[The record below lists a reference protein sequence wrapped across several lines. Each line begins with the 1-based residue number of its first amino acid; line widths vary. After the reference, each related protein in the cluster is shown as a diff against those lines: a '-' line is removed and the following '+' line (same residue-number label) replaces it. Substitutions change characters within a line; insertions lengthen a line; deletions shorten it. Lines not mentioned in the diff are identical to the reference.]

1 MEWKKGGPINIA
13 KTLLSTQVAE
23 LCVGL
28 QMPARF
34 HPSVSRQYRLTLFA
48 DNTSKAS
55 KRKLVNTQTS
65 ETLQRIDQS
74 TDQHII
80 KGQINRWRPTAN
92 HGFEIEGAMIGKVT
106 VHSAE

>member
-1 MEWKKGGPINIA
+1 MEWTKGGPINIA

-34 HPSVSRQYRLTLFA
+34 HPSVSMQYRLTLFA

-55 KRKLVNTQTS
+55 KQKLFKTQAS
-65 ETLQRIDQS
+65 ENSSTHRPKHRSTHNQS
-74 TDQHII
+74 TDQ
-80 KGQINRWRPTAN
+80 QIETD
-92 HGFEIEGAMIGKVT
+92 GKPWIQN
-106 VHSAE
+106 

>member
-1 MEWKKGGPINIA
+1 MFYMHVSHECTCMHAPTYLWVYVRMEWKMGGPINIA

-80 KGQINRWRPTAN
+80 KGQINR
-92 HGFEIEGAMIGKVT
+92 
-106 VHSAE
+106 